1 MSWTTRLPAVTVTAL
16 ALTLSGLAASVVL
29 NGAVTTGATG
39 IGWDG
44 KPASSVS
51 ASSRSLG
58 GIGWDAA
65 GAPTVT
71 SVGASFDDG
80 IGWD

>member
-1 MSWTTRLPAVTVTAL
+1 MSWTTRLPAVTATAV
-16 ALTLSGLAASVVL
+16 ALTLSGLAASVAL
-29 NGAVTTGATG
+29 NGAVTAGATG

-44 KPASSVS
+44 KPASAVS
-51 ASSRSLG
+51 ASSGPLG
-58 GIGWDAA
+58 GIGWDDA

-71 SVGASFDDG
+71 VQGASFDDG